1 MSAALAEAIAQLKLE
16 PGQTY
21 RATVDGHEVEVR
33 RLDKTPHLEPA
44 DEPSQF
50 ADMVMVDLYLDV
62 PPSPNAIT
70 VKAYPGKLPLPD
82 PPVIPPDD
90 GGDTPGF

>member
-1 MSAALAEAIAQLKLE
+1 MSAALAEAIAQLNLE

-21 RATVDGHEVEVR
+21 RATVNGHEVEVR
-33 RLDKTPHLEPA
+33 MLEKSPRLQPA

-50 ADMVMVDLYLDV
+50 ADMVMVEPWFEIPT
-62 PPSPNAIT
+62 PPPAGTI
-70 VKAYPGKLPLPD
+70 KAYPGKLPLPD

-90 GGDTPGF
+90 GGDAP

>member
-1 MSAALAEAIAQLKLE
+1 VSAALAEAIAQLNLE

-21 RATVDGHEVEVR
+21 RATVNGHEFEVR
-33 RLDKTPHLEPA
+33 MLEKSPRLQPA

-50 ADMVMVDLYLDV
+50 ADMVMVDLYLDI

-70 VKAYPGKLPLPD
+70 VTAYPGKLPLPD

-90 GGDTPGF
+90 GGDAL